1 MKKIFL
7 IALILTVTIF
17 SCKKDNKELV
27 DNEPVTTATD
37 IDGNVY
43 HTIIIGTQTWMIENL
58 KTTKYRNG
66 DLITHIA
73 DGLVW
78 NTTST
83 EAYCDY
89 DNNSANVSTYGRLYN
104 WYAVND
110 SRKIAPAGWHVPSD
124 AEFTTLINYLGGNDQ
139 AYNKLKENGTT
150 HWAADS
156 LLGPNAGTNSS
167 GFLALPSGLRG
178 SCCPSP
184 FHAMCT
190 GGYWWTSTE
199 YFPGMG
205 VHNGWHLYMLN
216 SENAVKLGNDDM
228 LAGMSVRCIK
238 D

>member
-1 MKKIFL
+1 MKNLFF
-7 IALILTVTIF
+7 IALVLSVTIF
-17 SCKKDNKELV
+17 SCKKDDKEIV
-27 DNEPVTTATD
+27 ENEPATTVTD

-43 HTIIIGTQTWMIENL
+43 HTIVIGTQTWMVENL

-66 DLITHIA
+66 DPITHIT
-73 DGLVW
+73 DGSVW
-78 NTTST
+78 NVTTT

-89 DNNSANVSTYGRLYN
+89 DNNTANVSTYGRLYN
-104 WYAVND
+104 WYAVSDN
-110 SRKIAPAGWHVPSD
+110 RKIAPAGWHVPSNE
-124 AEFTTLINYLGGNDQ
+124 EFTTLINYLGGNAQ
-139 AYNKLKENGTT
+139 AYNKLKESGTT

-167 GFLALPSGLRG
+167 GFLAVPGGLRG

-184 FHAMCT
+184 FQAICT
-190 GGYWWTSTE
+190 SGYWWTSSE

-205 VHNGWHLYMLN
+205 TQNASHLYMLN
-216 SENAVKLGNDDM
+216 SEIEVKIGNDYM